1 MWIRL
6 QSFVALTWLPALLIV
21 VWWIFSA
28 RSGAFFFPP
37 LSRTLVRL
45 WTDLASGALVLD
57 TLVSLRNVAA
67 GLFIALVLGV
77 AFGIAIGQRRAL
89 REAIWPLLSFIRAIP
104 GVAIVPIVIVAF
116 GIGVGPKVFLI
127 ASTAIW
133 PILLNTIDGVR
144 GVKES
149 ILETA
154 RAYRLP
160 RPVIV
165 RHILLPAALPQVMA
179 GTRIA
184 LSVSLTVMVISEF
197 ASGNEGMG
205 YYILNGTERFD
216 MAQVWA
222 GTVWIGLIGFFV
234 NVVFVAV
241 ERRLLGWYYG
251 TPSRAP
257 KAART
262 AANPL
267 KKKVAAR

>member
-1 MWIRL
+1 MQIRIL
-6 QSFVALTWLPALLIV
+6 SFIAFLWLPVVLITL
-21 VWWIFSA
+21 WWVFSEQ
-28 RSGAFFFPP
+28 SGAFFFPP
-37 LSRTLVRL
+37 LSRTLLRM
-45 WTDLASGALVLD
+45 WTDLSSGELLRD
-57 TLVSLRNVAA
+57 TFVSLRNVAA
-67 GLFIALVLGV
+67 GLCIALVLGV

-89 REAIWPLLSFIRAIP
+89 REAVWPLLSFVRAIP

-116 GIGVGPKVFLI
+116 GIGAGPKIFLI

-165 RHILLPAALPQVMA
+165 RDILLPAALPQVMA

-216 MAQVWA
+216 MTQVWA
-222 GTVWIGLIGFFV
+222 GTVWIGLIGFVV
-234 NVVFVAV
+234 NVAFVAA

-251 TPSRAP
+251 LPSRGP
-257 KAART
+257 KASRPAT
-262 AANPL
+262 IPL